1 LPLCMFLSLTETRVT
16 MPGKPNQS
24 CLIPYEAEILSLRHR
39 RPPMSYKKIAAWL
52 CQEHHID
59 VCRETIFKFMR
70 VRSRGRKVFSYG
82 WKVNSKKPTASI
94 PSKQRMTLLPSAKRK
109 PVFEY
114 VPSDR
119 YNLTRLSPEE
129 AARKLNESEEEA

>member
-1 LPLCMFLSLTETRVT
+1 METRVT

-24 CLIPYEAEILSLRHR
+24 CLIPYEEEILSLRHR

-52 CQEHHID
+52 CQEHNLD
-59 VCRETIFKFMR
+59 VCRETIFKFLR

-82 WKVNSKKPTASI
+82 WKVHSRKPTANI
-94 PSKQRMTLLPSAKRK
+94 PSLQRTTASSLAKKK

-129 AARKLNESEEEA
+129 AAKRLNESEEEGQ

>member
-1 LPLCMFLSLTETRVT
+1 

-59 VCRETIFKFMR
+59 VCRETIFKFLR

-82 WKVNSKKPTASI
+82 WKVHSNKPTASI
-94 PSKQRMTLLPSAKRK
+94 PSTQRATSSSPAKRK

-114 VPSDR
+114 ITSDR
-119 YNLTRLSPEE
+119 YNLTRISPEE
-129 AARKLNESEEEA
+129 AARQLNEPEEEAQ